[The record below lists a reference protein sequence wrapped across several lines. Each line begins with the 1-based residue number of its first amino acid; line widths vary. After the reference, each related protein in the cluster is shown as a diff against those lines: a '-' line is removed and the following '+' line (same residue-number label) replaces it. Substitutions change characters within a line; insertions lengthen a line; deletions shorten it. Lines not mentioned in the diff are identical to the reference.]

1 MNPHRTIV
9 AVLFVLSLFTGYI
22 IMGFTRHHL
31 YEVSRQE
38 HISECITRLEEE
50 IENKINLKG
59 FPDLNNPEAA
69 LVVADPVFEDEV
81 YSLYEDVNEYYCEYQ
96 TDALSLLPKE
106 SNFHKWNLW
115 DAYKE
120 STVLKY
126 QLLVLYMASGN
137 VYIQM
142 GPRYSD
148 DLCGSL
154 AESVALWEAAGGERE
169 GSWMEVYKQSSE
181 YEAWLNQVF
190 AEVAGPKESGLYE
203 AKNLKDRYTE
213 GIQPLKL
220 PFCADLFC
228 GEILRAEQRLIEMA
242 YERYST
248 HETEKDVVRTS
259 IDAWIIEY
267 RGVLLAS
274 AAERDFDT
282 LYILRSREFPFK
294 DLAIDTCIIIGFSAL
309 LTFLVS
315 RKVLPRL
322 ESQ

>member
-1 MNPHRTIV
+1 MNQRTTV
-9 AVLFVLSLFTGYI
+9 AVIFALFLLTGYI

-31 YEVSRQE
+31 YEARRQD
-38 HISECITRLEEE
+38 HISECITRLEEG
-50 IENKINLKG
+50 IENNINLKG
-59 FPDLNNPEAA
+59 FPDLKNPEAA
-69 LVVADPVFEDEV
+69 HVVADPVFEDEV
-81 YSLYEDVNEYYCEYQ
+81 YSLYEDVSEYYCEYQ
-96 TDALSLLPKE
+96 TDVFSLLLEE
-106 SNFHKWNLW
+106 SNFHKWSLW

-120 STVLKY
+120 STISEY

-154 AESVALWEAAGGERE
+154 AESVALWEAAGGNCE
-169 GSWMEVYKQSSE
+169 GNWMEVYKQSPE

-190 AEVAGPKESGLYE
+190 AEVAGPKESALYE

-220 PFCADLFC
+220 PFCTDLFC
-228 GEILRAEQRLIEMA
+228 GDILGAEQRLIEMA
-242 YERYST
+242 YERYSA
-248 HETEKDVVRTS
+248 HKGEKDVVRTS

-267 RGVLLAS
+267 RGALLAS

-294 DLAIDTCIIIGFSAL
+294 DLVIDTCIIIGVSVL
-309 LTFLVS
+309 LTFLVA
-315 RKVLPRL
+315 RRLLPRL